1 MFDNTLLIFLKYII
15 IIKGGLLLIGI
26 PRMVALFG
34 NTFRGFKLWILA
46 RFFGILVL
54 SSFLFIIQFLY
65 HTLGWTP
72 YVICAGI
79 GFISCIRRIKRD
91 NISFLPLLQLN
102 EGKTIKRSFDTKY
115 EKIIGIVGG
124 ILTMIFILLT
134 GIHHASFPNY
144 GDDAFGNRQHPATN
158 IYYDNG
164 ITMIGNTEEIL
175 GRGRLGYPIHIP
187 LFNAQLHDMAGSR
200 NHLYT
205 DFWQRIGYI
214 GVLLL
219 SFLFVYQ
226 RTGKLFNALLGPI
239 CMSALPLVYFH
250 VIDGYMELP
259 SIYFT
264 IIACMLF
271 VDYLETKQRSYLL
284 LSLLFVMFLPNIKND
299 GLIVYATG
307 VIIAMIITL
316 GWKECRKEYQHN
328 LIRKNVLQVFI
339 GGIFIFIPFAL
350 IKIIYGLGYNQAQGA
365 NSGIGI
371 SSTFHPEIFSII
383 PGLFYKFGNFGLI
396 GLLFIW
402 IIYNIGKS
410 SKNSL
415 STYGGRGRGFIL
427 LTCLILFIII
437 NIVFYMTDNYQFVM
451 NQTTVNRIYT
461 NIFMILCCFIGLRYS
476 SNISNQNK

>member
-1 MFDNTLLIFLKYII
+1 
-15 IIKGGLLLIGI
+15 
-26 PRMVALFG
+26 
-34 NTFRGFKLWILA
+34 
-46 RFFGILVL
+46 
-54 SSFLFIIQFLY
+54 
-65 HTLGWTP
+65 
-72 YVICAGI
+72 
-79 GFISCIRRIKRD
+79 
-91 NISFLPLLQLN
+91 
-102 EGKTIKRSFDTKY
+102 
-115 EKIIGIVGG
+115 
-124 ILTMIFILLT
+124 MI
-134 GIHHASFPNY
+134 
-144 GDDAFGNRQHPATN
+144 D
-158 IYYDNG
+158 
-164 ITMIGNTEEIL
+164 NTEEIL
-175 GRGRLGYPIHIP
+175 WRWRLWYPIHIP
-187 LFNAQLHDMAGSR
+187 LFNAQLHNMAWSR

-205 DFWQRIGYI
+205 DFWQWVWYI
-214 GVLLL
+214 WALLL

-226 RTGKLFNALLGPI
+226 RTGKLFNALLWPI

-299 GLIVYATG
+299 WLIVYATW

-316 GWKECRKEYQHN
+316 WWKECRKEYQHN
-328 LIRKNVLQVFI
+328 LIWKNVLQVFMW
-339 GGIFIFIPFAL
+339 GIFIFIPFVL
-350 IKIIYGLGYNQAQGA
+350 IKIIYWLWYNQAQWA

-383 PGLFYKFGNFGLI
+383 PWLFYKFGNFWLI

-402 IIYNIGKS
+402 ILYNIWKG

-415 STYGGRGRGFIL
+415 STYWWRGRLFIL

-461 NIFMILCCFIGLRYS
+461 NIFMILCCFIWLRYP
-476 SNISNQNK
+476 SNILSTNK